1 MKCKS
6 VSLHTD
12 LYNQISAH
20 WLRWPRL
27 SEWKDI
33 NKMHTMFWG
42 HISLVGDNAIVKY
55 CFYPPQWFI
64 CKASKISLSLP
75 DDMLWYSMTGFVE
88 GSTSDETQKIS
99 HQTSALQKQR
109 YHMLLAN
116 NVVCLQI
123 SKPASNLFADT
134 FLLYIIALLFLQFIY
149 IRLIILLRLI
159 YCPLVV
165 DTGVY
170 IQICTPRSC
179 GLNHSCWKRMQS
191 M

>member
-1 MKCKS
+1 M
-6 VSLHTD
+6 
-12 LYNQISAH
+12 Y
-20 WLRWPRL
+20 
-27 SEWKDI
+27 
-33 NKMHTMFWG
+33 WG

-55 CFYPPQWFI
+55 CLYSPQWFI
-64 CKASKISLSLP
+64 CKASKIILSLP
-75 DDMLWYSMTGFVE
+75 DHMLRYSVTGFVE
-88 GSTSDETQKIS
+88 GITSDERPKIS

-123 SKPASNLFADT
+123 SKPASNLFTDT

-170 IQICTPRSC
+170 IQICTPCSC
-179 GLNHSCWKRMQS
+179 GLNHWSWKHMLN